1 MQFNT
6 INTAAAAADAAVAY
20 SIYWDGDAPSNS
32 RVKEAA
38 ESWTLVEEEAEV
50 VHRVMRRGREGQA
63 SR

>member
-6 INTAAAAADAAVAY
+6 INTAAAADAAVAY
-20 SIYWDGDAPSNS
+20 SIYRDGDAPSSS
-32 RVKEAA
+32 RVKGAS

-50 VHRVMRRGREGQA
+50 VHPVMRTGQEGQA